1 LIANNPD
8 NPYLVEPR
16 NIAYKDIIITVNTY
30 RDLLDSK
37 VKDEEGEGFEMPE
50 P

>member
-8 NPYLVEPR
+8 NPYLTENR
-16 NIAYKDIIITVNTY
+16 KILFKDVIITINTY